1 MSNLKEE
8 IKRIVIET
16 ENTLTLI
23 LDGDHGEIIQ
33 SIRENFIQSNPRALW
48 EGFKHEP
55 IPVDT
60 EGDYP
65 HLKLSDLVAENE
77 LLYLIIDVSNEEYF
91 IIQGYI
97 RSIIYLIEDCSGLDE
112 YYIVS
117 NDMQRIIC
125 ETDHDE
131 LLYIDL
137 NSPKLRS

>member
-1 MSNLKEE
+1 MGVGIANYPMKP
-8 IKRIVIET
+8 ET
-16 ENTLTLI
+16 SSKQMRKPTDNT
-23 LDGDHGEIIQ
+23 
-33 SIRENFIQSNPRALW
+33 
-48 EGFKHEP
+48 K
-55 IPVDT
+55 
-60 EGDYP
+60 GDYP